1 MKHILKKASALLL
14 LLVLILSLSACAN
27 AIKGNEARDH
37 VKNFFAEVAEGD
49 FKEAKTYL
57 HTDQTGDLED
67 FFNSLEQTRQVDF
80 QDGIEIKRTTGVHI
94 SFYSSDVDGCKYELS
109 MILTVSEKELPVT
122 VTLVR
127 NDNGFGIRNISFE
140 AN

>member
-1 MKHILKKASALLL
+1 MKRILKKVTA
-14 LLVLILSLSACAN
+14 LILLSVLVFSLSACAN
-27 AIKGNEARDH
+27 TIKGTEARTH
-37 VKNFFAEVAEGD
+37 VQHFLEEISEGD
-49 FKEAKTYL
+49 FTEAKTYV
-57 HTDQTGDLED
+57 HADQTKDLED
-67 FFNSLEQTRQVDF
+67 FFNSVEQSREVDF
-80 QDGIEIKRTTGVHI
+80 QDGIEIERVTGFNI
-94 SFYSSDVDGCKYELS
+94 MFYSSDVDGCKYELS

>member
-1 MKHILKKASALLL
+1 MKHILKKATALLL

-49 FKEAKTYL
+49 FTEAKAYV
-57 HTDQTGDLED
+57 HADQTKDLED
-67 FFNSLEQTRQVDF
+67 FFNSVEQSREVDF
-80 QDGIEIKRTTGVHI
+80 QDGIEIERVTGFNI
-94 SFYSSDVDGCKYELS
+94 MFYSSDVDGCKYELS